1 MSMNQRTATC
11 NTILSV
17 LSARGVTYELNGPTP
32 IADVLTD
39 KDKETIR
46 DVLFAG
52 FRKGEIEMSA
62 DSKAKYA
69 EDKELKKYVSGL
81 ANNWIR
87 KAPEFNNDQA
97 YQAKNP
103 GSRAGSQ
110 DEQVKN
116 MKALLSQTT
125 DPTHR
130 KMIQDALD
138 ARIAEI
144 KPSKVVEVDFSKIP
158 ESLRHLAK

>member
-1 MSMNQRTATC
+1 MNQRTATC
-11 NTILSV
+11 NALIAV
-17 LSARGVTYELNGPTP
+17 LSARGVDYELGGEK
-32 IADVLTD
+32 IIKDVLTK
-39 KDKETIR
+39 KDIETVQ
-46 DVLFAG
+46 DVVFAG

-81 ANNWIR
+81 VNNWIR

-97 YQAKNP
+97 YVAKNP

-116 MKALLSQTT
+116 MKALLAQTT
-125 DPTHR
+125 DATHR

-144 KPSKVVEVDFSKIP
+144 KPTKSVEIDASKLPD
-158 ESLRHLAK
+158 SLKHLVK